1 MLGMLTGL
9 LLPILLIGLSVLNS
23 RLMERKAL
31 SSKYDYYIAEGVDYA
46 NGKLLKTKVLKDKTI
61 VWTKYEKNEMF
72 TPLFT
77 KYNLH
82 HDKPLIDYLSSCG
95 GYYIKNPFIYLYIP
109 EHPGNPW
116 HFWHWKW
123 HFFEDMQSGIFD
135 DDFESAFSLFEYLN
149 KNNLPIEE
157 VQNMYKEFVRVFDDE
172 KKRSSFCLDFI
183 DSHEKQAIIDFVAQT
198 AKTGELTPA
207 SRDWIGIGRC
217 ILKYRNDFPDN
228 LPEAIMNQLSNTYR
242 GYGDYDWLPEKT
254 HLLSCN
260 YLLNNYL
267 LRPTEFNALHAFL
280 FEVHENQI
288 LTRHGENCL
297 SCLDEMFTILLK
309 HGLLEK
315 CLSQIYSE
323 DVDTPPLPAPAAV
336 PPDDDF
342 HYWRNIYYTDT
353 YENLP
358 QREKLLKI
366 SCFPEIFKTYWENRL
381 KRLQEKQKEK

>member
-9 LLPILLIGLSVLNS
+9 LLPILLIGLIVLNS
-23 RLMERKAL
+23 RLVERKA
-31 SSKYDYYIAEGVDYA
+31 SSSIYDYYIVEGVDYA
-46 NGKLLKTKVLKDKTI
+46 NGKLVKTKVLKDKTI
-61 VWTKYEKNEMF
+61 VWTKYEKPEMF

-82 HDKPLIDYLSSCG
+82 HDKPLIDYSSSCG
-95 GYYIKNPFIYLYIP
+95 DLYYIKNPFICFSLP
-109 EHPGNPW
+109 EDLDEGWRIWNW
-116 HFWHWKW
+116 EW
-123 HFFEDMQSGIFD
+123 HFFEDIPSGIFV
-135 DDFESAFSLFEYLN
+135 DDFTESAFSLFEYLN
-149 KNNLPIEE
+149 ENNLPIEE

-183 DSHEKQAIIDFVAQT
+183 DSHEKQTIIDLVAQT

-217 ILKYRNDFPDN
+217 ILKYRNDFPDD
-228 LPEAIMNQLSNTYR
+228 LPEAIMNQLSNTYF
-242 GYGDYDWLPEKT
+242 GFGDYDWLPEKT
-254 HLLSCN
+254 HLLACN

-280 FEVHENQI
+280 FEVQEQQFSTSDGQN
-288 LTRHGENCL
+288 RL
-297 SCLDEMFTILLK
+297 SCLDEAFTILHK

-315 CLSQIYSE
+315 CLSQVYSD
-323 DVDTPPLPAPAAV
+323 DVETPTLPAPAAI
-336 PPDDDF
+336 PPDATF
-342 HYWRNIYYTDT
+342 HQEHNIYYTDT

-366 SCFPEIFKTYWENRL
+366 SCFPDVFKAYWEKRL
-381 KRLQEKQKEK
+381 KSLQKK